1 MLQTAVLQHRQQE
14 AFGFTGAR
22 SRRHQSVSGGTGQQ
36 PVKGPLL
43 VAVGRE
49 GQGNLGEP
57 IATRALQ
64 ERQSHRHVGALQQTL
79 SLCQETLDQPL
90 ETWRGGVESSAD
102 GIGSH
107 LLQLTGYNGG
117 KQGMLRIMS
126 LRLAEPAVSIPDLS
140 DA

>member
-1 MLQTAVLQHRQQE
+1 M
-14 AFGFTGAR
+14 
-22 SRRHQSVSGGTGQQ
+22 
-36 PVKGPLL
+36 
-43 VAVGRE
+43 AVGRE

-79 SLCQETLDQPL
+79 SLCQETIDQPR
-90 ETWRGGVESSAD
+90 EAWRGGVESSAE
-102 GIGSH
+102 GIGGH

-117 KQGMLRIMS
+117 EQGMLQIMS
-126 LRLAEPAVSIPDLS
+126 LRLAEPAVSIPDPS